1 MKKKISLLM
10 LVIFFIFSSL
20 TFGKYK
26 LIMSDNASGKLDIN
40 RATQEEMLRSGVAES
55 YVRKIISFRDIKGGI
70 ESIDELSRISGIGEK
85 TCRKLEKYFEIKDIP
100 QIKNLYIN
108 KADDI
113 ILGYYGFDKKEIKK
127 IRKFIEKNGKIK
139 NNIILKKIIS
149 PKKYKKYVEIIR
161 YDAY

>member
-20 TFGKYK
+20 AFGKYK

-55 YVRKIISFRDIKGGI
+55 YVRKIVSFRDIKGGI

-85 TCRKLEKYFEIKDIP
+85 TCRKLEKYFETKDIP
-100 QIKNLYIN
+100 QMKNLYIN

-113 ILGYYGFDKKEIKK
+113 TLGYYGFDKKEIKK

-139 NNIILKKIIS
+139 NNIILKKVIS